1 MLPDMTEMDF
11 DRRLAEFK
19 RVRDRLVAEVGR
31 RIIGQRHTID
41 QMLATVF
48 VGGHSLLVGVPGL
61 AKTLMVRS
69 VAAALDLSF
78 KRIQFTPD
86 LMPSDITGTD
96 VVDQSPDGRREFRF
110 VPGPIFAHIILAD
123 EINRAPPKTQSA
135 LLEAMQERQVTVG
148 QATYD
153 LPQPFF
159 VIATQNPI
167 EQEGTYPLPEAE
179 LDRFLFSIHV
189 PYPSAAD
196 EERILMAPNGLT
208 AEPVARILGADAI
221 RVLQQTVLSVPASRY
236 VVAYAAK
243 LVRATRPADPGAPDL
258 VKEMV
263 DWGAGPRAGQH
274 LILAAKALAAM
285 AGRAAVAVDDIRA
298 AAVPVLR
305 HRVAANFAAEAAGID
320 AVGIIERLLAHVPEP
335 PVRRY
340 AGLTLGAA
348 AE

>member
-1 MLPDMTEMDF
+1 MDF
-11 DRRLAEFK
+11 DQRLAEFK

-31 RIIGQRHTID
+31 RIIGQRRTID

-61 AKTLMVRS
+61 AKTMMVRS

-96 VVDQSPDGRREFRF
+96 LVDQSPDGRREFRF
-110 VPGPIFAHIILAD
+110 VPGPIFAQIILAD

-196 EERILMAPNGLT
+196 EERILTVPTGL
-208 AEPVARILGADAI
+208 ASEPVARILGAGEI
-221 RVLQQTVLSVPASRY
+221 RALQEAVLSVPVSRY
-236 VVAYAAK
+236 VVAYATK
-243 LVRATRPADPGAPDL
+243 LVRATRPADPSAPDL

-274 LILAAKALAAM
+274 LILAGKAFAAM

-320 AVGIIERLLAHVPEP
+320 AVGVIERLLADVPEP

-340 AGLTLGAA
+340 AGVAVGAA
-348 AE
+348 RGA

>member
-1 MLPDMTEMDF
+1 MDF
-11 DRRLAEFK
+11 DQRLAEFK

-31 RIIGQRHTID
+31 RIIGQRQTVD

-61 AKTLMVRS
+61 AKTMMVRS

-96 VVDQSPDGRREFRF
+96 VVDQSPDGRREARF
-110 VPGPIFAHIILAD
+110 MPGPVFAQIVLAD

-148 QATYD
+148 QETYD

-196 EERILMAPNGLT
+196 EERILMTPTGL
-208 AEPVARILGADAI
+208 ASEPVARILGARQI
-221 RVLQQTVLSVPASRY
+221 RDLQEAVLSVPVSRY
-236 VVAYAAK
+236 VVAYATK
-243 LVRATRPADPGAPDL
+243 LVRATRPADPSAPDL

-274 LILAAKALAAM
+274 LILAAKAFAAM
-285 AGRAAVAVDDIRA
+285 NGRAAVAVDDIRA

-320 AVGIIERLLAHVPEP
+320 AVGILERLLADVPEP
-335 PVRRY
+335 PVQRD
-340 AGLTLGAA
+340 AGIAVGAA